1 MDTTRF
7 LDFIKSQRWAVEA
20 TVTEDGTP
28 QAALI
33 GIAVT
38 DRLEVVFDT
47 VASTRKLANLRTNPR
62 IALVIG
68 GWSDGD
74 PRTLQYD
81 GVADF
86 PSGAELERLRAA
98 YFAAFPDGPTRL
110 AWPGITY
117 VRVTPTWLRLSDYTV
132 TPPVFLEI
140 TLPLQSES

>member
-86 PSGAELERLRAA
+86 PSGAELERVRAA

-132 TPPVFLEI
+132 TPPSFLEI

>member
-132 TPPVFLEI
+132 TPPSFLEI

>member
-1 MDTTRF
+1 M
-7 LDFIKSQRWAVEA
+7 
-20 TVTEDGTP
+20 
-28 QAALI
+28 
-33 GIAVT
+33 
-38 DRLEVVFDT
+38 FDT

-86 PSGAELERLRAA
+86 PSGAELERVRAA

-132 TPPVFLEI
+132 TPPSFLEI

>member
-1 MDTTRF
+1 MTDLTRF

-20 TVTEDGTP
+20 TATDVGSP

-33 GIAVT
+33 GIGVT

-47 VASTRKLANLRTNPR
+47 VASTRKFVNLRTNAR

-68 GWSDGD
+68 GWRDGD
-74 PRTLQYD
+74 PRTLQYE

-86 PSGAELERLRAA
+86 PSGAELERVQTA
-98 YFAAFPDGPTRL
+98 YFAAFPDGPMRL

-132 TPPVFLEI
+132 TPPLIIET
-140 TLPLQSES
+140 TLPLQP